1 MQVRLRALAV
11 LVVLLCVALVV
22 AQAQTPG
29 TGWVTITGSL
39 QGPIYPCGNSTCPTY
54 DSGQVT
60 ITINPFI
67 AMTKYGRASQT
78 SAASVAKAL
87 ATKLNVATSP
97 GTATEAEGKVTL
109 TAEPSR

>member
-11 LVVLLCVALVV
+11 LVVLLCVALIV

-29 TGWVTITGSL
+29 SGWVTITGTL

-60 ITINPFI
+60 ITINGFI
-67 AMTKYGRASQT
+67 AMTK
-78 SAASVAKAL
+78 
-87 ATKLNVATSP
+87 
-97 GTATEAEGKVTL
+97 
-109 TAEPSR
+109 